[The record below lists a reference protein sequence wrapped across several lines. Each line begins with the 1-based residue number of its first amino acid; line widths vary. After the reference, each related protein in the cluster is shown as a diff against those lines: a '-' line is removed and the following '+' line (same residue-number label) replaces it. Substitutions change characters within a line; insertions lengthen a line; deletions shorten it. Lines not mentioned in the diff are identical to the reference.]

1 MQIGSGTPKPFS
13 VARRDVRVPI
23 EVGVNLIGGNTRSAK
38 ESTFTQDVSARG
50 AKVVST
56 KRWRRNQRLTI
67 TALAGGFQSIARVA
81 YCKSMPGAGFAI
93 GLELLDPAGKWI
105 VSRADGNGAGPTGP
119 S

>member
-1 MQIGSGTPKPFS
+1 MQIGTGTPKPFS

-23 EVGVNLIGGNTRSAK
+23 EVGVNLIGGTRLGK

-50 AKVVST
+50 VKVVST

-81 YCKSMPGAGFAI
+81 YCKSVPGTGFAV
-93 GLELLDPAGKWI
+93 GLELVEPAGEWI
-105 VSRADGNGAGPTGP
+105 VSRADGNGAVLTGA